1 MFYTENSAVRYPKG
15 NFAMW
20 SVYSFTGA
28 SILASIVFSML
39 LFLSIDDD
47 PFMQVMFGSLAV
59 IFELGKFFAWYE
71 VGERQARRNYSG
83 MIFALVFY
91 AVLAAISIGGSVG
104 GINSATNK
112 AQEHA
117 NVHQSKV
124 NAYNMQIES
133 IEKQIELN
141 NVAAEKY
148 IQMERIATG
157 VKRIQK
163 ENDKLRSEQQR
174 LAMERDSLPLISQG
188 SVIGLID
195 SLANS
200 LNVSAQT
207 AQLGLVVFLSVLLD
221 FFAAFFVG
229 LIGEENRFR
238 YRFRHTNPVTIEGL
252 TLQEMKAPDLLSH
265 FKPHEASS
273 MQYASEI
280 EDVTAA
286 PVTPKSAYEQAI
298 HALSAN
304 QVNCSKRAVSKYLN
318 ISTDEVDQIFSRLF
332 DEGIVSK
339 KPNNHFQWHGVSES
353 IA

>member
-1 MFYTENSAVRYPKG
+1 
-15 NFAMW
+15 MW

-28 SILASIVFSML
+28 SILASIVFSLL

-83 MIFALVFY
+83 MFLALVFY

-112 AQEHA
+112 AQEHV

-124 NAYNMQIES
+124 NTYTMQIES

-148 IQMERIATG
+148 IEMELIATG

-174 LAMERDSLPLISQG
+174 LAQERDSLPLTSQG

-195 SLANS
+195 SLANA
-200 LNVSAQT
+200 LNVSTQT

-238 YRFRHTNPVTIEGL
+238 YQFRHTNPITIDGFSI
-252 TLQEMKAPDLLSH
+252 QELKAPDLLSH
-265 FKPHEASS
+265 FKPHQASS
-273 MQYASEI
+273 MHYASEV

-286 PVTPKSAYEQAI
+286 PVISKSAYEMAI
-298 HALSAN
+298 DALSAN
-304 QVNCSKRAVSKYLN
+304 RVNCSKRAVSKYLN
-318 ISTDEVDQIFSRLF
+318 ISTDDVDKIFSRLF

-339 KPNNHFQWHGVSES
+339 KQNNHFQWHGVSES

>member
-1 MFYTENSAVRYPKG
+1 
-15 NFAMW
+15 MW

-28 SILASIVFSML
+28 SILASIVFSLL

-71 VGERQARRNYSG
+71 VGERQARCNYSG
-83 MIFALVFY
+83 MFLALAFY

-112 AQEHA
+112 AQEHV
-117 NVHQSKV
+117 NIHQNKV
-124 NAYNMQIES
+124 NAYTMQIES

-148 IQMERIATG
+148 IQMALIATG

-163 ENDKLRSEQQR
+163 ENNKLRRDQQH
-174 LAMERDSLPLISQG
+174 LAQERDSLPVSSQG

-195 SLANS
+195 GLANS
-200 LNVSAQT
+200 LNVPNQT

-238 YRFRHTNPVTIEGL
+238 YQNRHTNSITIDGFSM
-252 TLQEMKAPDLLSH
+252 QELKVPDLLSH
-265 FKPHEASS
+265 FKPHEAYS
-273 MQYASEI
+273 MQYGSEL
-280 EDVTAA
+280 EKVSNVLQ
-286 PVTPKSAYEQAI
+286 PEPPKSAYEQAI
-298 HALSAN
+298 DALSAN
-304 QVNCSKRAVSKYLN
+304 RVNCSKRAMSKYLN
-318 ISTDEVDQIFSRLF
+318 ISADEVDQIFSRLF

-339 KPNNHFQWHGVSES
+339 KLNHHFQWHGVQQVD
-353 IA
+353 I